1 MARSSRCTVSDESC
15 TVCNCASGGE
25 ERAHHGA
32 GHGIGAATARE
43 LAARSARLAL
53 IGLEPEALAAL
64 ATELGDVESGGHH
77 TWAEADVTDSAALSA
92 AVGHAVTVLGGLDV
106 VVASDI
112 RPRRGSIELS
122 GRFAACRSESCTV
135 RSRLECGSAT
145 MLPPDLSALRPG
157 SPMTLEQTLHQ
168 LATWDRPVRLIAT
181 GGGTGGHT
189 YPAITTIRATREL
202 LSSAGV
208 ELDVLYV
215 GSATG
220 LEARVAE
227 QEQLPFQAVS
237 TGKLRRAANPVR
249 MISRA
254 NLRDVGRLSRGI
266 VEARRVVRA
275 FRPDVV
281 LSTGGYVAVPV
292 GLAAKSAGAA
302 LLVHEQTTRLGLAN
316 RLLLRRATT
325 IALSS
330 SGSLELLPATA
341 RARAVVT
348 GNPIR
353 TELLNGYASR
363 AVKALDWTGWDAA
376 RPTVYVTGG
385 AQGAVQVNRLVAAVL
400 DTLLP
405 RANVVHQCGAGS
417 LAEVTRRA
425 EQLPAELAARY
436 RVVGFVGPELP
447 DVLALADVVVS
458 RSGAGTLAELTA
470 LGKPSVLIP
479 LRPTSGNE
487 QEHNARYL
495 QQAGAAHALLGERP
509 TAEDL
514 THALDDLIGD
524 ASVRAKMANQAAQ
537 LGRPDA
543 ARNLAASLLDLANLG
558 PGSRR
563 TINQI

>member
-1 MARSSRCTVSDESC
+1 V
-15 TVCNCASGGE
+15 
-25 ERAHHGA
+25 
-32 GHGIGAATARE
+32 IFRE
-43 LAARSARLAL
+43 
-53 IGLEPEALAAL
+53 PTL
-64 ATELGDVESGGHH
+64 AT
-77 TWAEADVTDSAALSA
+77 T
-92 AVGHAVTVLGGLDV
+92 LD
-106 VVASDI
+106 
-112 RPRRGSIELS
+112 
-122 GRFAACRSESCTV
+122 
-135 RSRLECGSAT
+135 
-145 MLPPDLSALRPG
+145 
-157 SPMTLEQTLHQ
+157 QTLHR
-168 LATWDRPVRLIAT
+168 LATWNRPVRLIAT

-215 GSATG
+215 GSAGG

-249 MISRA
+249 MISRE
-254 NLRDVGRLSRGI
+254 NLRDVGKLARGI

-316 RLLLRRATT
+316 RVLLRRATT

-330 SGSLELLPATA
+330 PASLELLPAGV

-353 TELLNGYASR
+353 TELLHGDAGR
-363 AVKALDWTGWDAA
+363 AVTALGWAGWDAA

-385 AQGAVQVNRLVAAVL
+385 AQGAVQINRLVAAVL
-400 DTLLP
+400 ETLLAQ
-405 RANVVHQCGAGS
+405 ANVVHQCGASS
-417 LAEVTRRA
+417 LTELTHRA
-425 EQLPAELAARY
+425 EQLPPELAARY
-436 RVVGFVGPELP
+436 RVVEFVGSELP

-479 LRPTSGNE
+479 LMPTSGNE

-495 QQAGAAHALLGERP
+495 QQAGAARALLGERP
-509 TAEDL
+509 TTEDL
-514 THALDDLIGD
+514 VRALDDLIGD
-524 ASVRAKMANQAAQ
+524 AQLRTQMAAQAAQ

-543 ARNLAASLLDLANLG
+543 ARNLATCLLAETQPSLLDG
-558 PGSRR
+558 
-563 TINQI
+563 